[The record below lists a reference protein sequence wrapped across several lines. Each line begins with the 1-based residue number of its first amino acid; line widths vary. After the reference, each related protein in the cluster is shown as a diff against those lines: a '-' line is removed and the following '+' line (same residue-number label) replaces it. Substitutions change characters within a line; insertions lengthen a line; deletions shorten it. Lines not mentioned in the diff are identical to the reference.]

1 MGKIS
6 NYLEMIEDIQNRT
19 PQKEAVCTGNSSLTY
34 RELFLL
40 VKEKQKKWK
49 PSAKK
54 QLYFIQKE
62 HALDQLTEFLTCQGM
77 GYVPVILPKDTA
89 SDHRDALVQKLSA
102 ETKIPEEAC
111 MAVMTSGTSD
121 ENKLLFRTFESWYN
135 YFSIQNE
142 VFHITS
148 ESRLFM
154 QGSLAFTGNM
164 NLYMAQLSAGATI
177 LSEDRFD
184 PRLWIKEIKQW
195 RADGIYLIPTK
206 LHVLYQA
213 LKHEDLAPIE
223 EIETILSGSQSLGK
237 KDALKL
243 KTFFPKAEITLY
255 YGASELS
262 YVTYI
267 RDYEMNED
275 KTRIGH
281 PFPQV
286 DVKLKEGRLL
296 VNTDFGVIGAGK
308 EASAGDYAHQDEEGY
323 FCFDGR
329 KDDICNINGRK
340 ISAVYVEQAILN
352 LGIAAEAAVKPIEKN
367 GREYLAAWL
376 VLKDKRSSAEPQKI
390 RLMLKKSLR
399 EEEIPRPIF
408 FLDSLPVN
416 ESGKVLKRALQAV
429 DAQ

>member
-6 NYLEMIEDIQNRT
+6 NYLEMIEDIQNKT
-19 PQKEAVCTGNSSLTY
+19 PQKEAFCTGNSSLTY

-49 PSAKK
+49 PSAQK
-54 QLYFIQKE
+54 QLYFIQE
-62 HALDQLTEFLTCQGM
+62 DHALDQLTEFLACQGM
-77 GYVPVILPKDTA
+77 GYVPVILPKDMA
-89 SDHRDALVQKLSA
+89 EGKKDALVQK
-102 ETKIPEEAC
+102 IPEDAC
-111 MAVMTSGTSD
+111 MAVMTSGTSG
-121 ENKLLFRTFESWYN
+121 ENKLLFRTFESWYD

-206 LHVLYQA
+206 LHALYQA
-213 LKHEDLAPIE
+213 LKHEDQTPIE

-237 KDALKL
+237 KDALEL
-243 KTFFPKAEITLY
+243 KTFFSKAEITLY

-267 RDYEMNED
+267 RDHEMNED
-275 KTRIGH
+275 KTRIGR

-296 VNTDFGVIGAGK
+296 VNTAFGVIGAGK
-308 EASAGDYAHQDEEGY
+308 EASAGDYAHQDAEGY
-323 FCFDGR
+323 VCFDGR

-340 ISAVYVEQAILN
+340 ISTVRVEQAVLD
-352 LGIAAEAAVKPIEKN
+352 LGIAEQAAVKPIEKN
-367 GREYLAAWL
+367 GREYLAAW
-376 VLKDKRSSAEPQKI
+376 VILKDKTLSVDVQQI
-390 RLMLKKSLR
+390 RKMLKNTLS
-399 EEEIPRPIF
+399 EEEIPRYIF
-408 FLDSLPVN
+408 FLDAFPVN
-416 ESGKVLKRALQAV
+416 ESGKVLKRDLPYCIFG
-429 DAQ
+429 

>member
-19 PQKEAVCTGNSSLTY
+19 PQKEAFCTGNSSLTY

-40 VKEKQKKWK
+40 VKERQKKWE

-54 QLYFIQKE
+54 KLYFIQKE
-62 HALDQLTEFLTCQGM
+62 QALDQLTEFLACQGM

-89 SDHRDALVQKLSA
+89 ADHGVSLMQKLNA
-102 ETKIPEEAC
+102 ESEIPEKAC
-111 MAVMTSGTSD
+111 MAVMTSGTSGQ
-121 ENKLLFRTFESWYN
+121 NKLLFRTFESWYD
-135 YFSIQNE
+135 YFPVQNE
-142 VFHITS
+142 VFHITP

-184 PRLWIKEIKQW
+184 PRLWIKDMKQW
-195 RADGIYLIPTK
+195 QANGIYLIPTK
-206 LHVLYQA
+206 LHALYQA
-213 LKHEDLAPIE
+213 LKHEDQPPIE

-237 KDALKL
+237 KDALEL
-243 KTFFPKAEITLY
+243 KQFFPKAEITLY

-267 RDYEMNED
+267 RDREMNED
-275 KTRIGH
+275 KTRIGR
-281 PFPQV
+281 PFPKV
-286 DVKLKEGRLL
+286 DVTLKEGRLL
-296 VNTDFGVIGAGK
+296 VNTAFGVIGAGK
-308 EASAGDYAHQDEEGY
+308 EASAGDYAHQDAEGY

-340 ISAVYVEQAILN
+340 ISAVRVEQAVLD
-352 LGIAAEAAVKPIEKN
+352 LGIAEQAAVRPIERN
-367 GREYLAAWL
+367 GREYLAAWII
-376 VLKDKRSSAEPQKI
+376 LKDKTLATGGQEVRK
-390 RLMLKKSLR
+390 MLKNALS
-399 EEEIPRPIF
+399 EEEIPRYVF
-408 FLDSLPVN
+408 FVDTLPVN
-416 ESGKVLKRALQAV
+416 ESGKVLKRALQAKI
-429 DAQ
+429 

>member
-62 HALDQLTEFLTCQGM
+62 HAMDQLTEFLTCQGM

-89 SDHRDALVQKLSA
+89 SDHRDALAQKLSA

-111 MAVMTSGTSD
+111 MAVMTSGTSG

-195 RADGIYLIPTK
+195 RAD
-206 LHVLYQA
+206 
-213 LKHEDLAPIE
+213 
-223 EIETILSGSQSLGK
+223 
-237 KDALKL
+237 
-243 KTFFPKAEITLY
+243 
-255 YGASELS
+255 
-262 YVTYI
+262 
-267 RDYEMNED
+267 
-275 KTRIGH
+275 
-281 PFPQV
+281 
-286 DVKLKEGRLL
+286 
-296 VNTDFGVIGAGK
+296 
-308 EASAGDYAHQDEEGY
+308 
-323 FCFDGR
+323 
-329 KDDICNINGRK
+329 
-340 ISAVYVEQAILN
+340 
-352 LGIAAEAAVKPIEKN
+352 
-367 GREYLAAWL
+367 
-376 VLKDKRSSAEPQKI
+376 
-390 RLMLKKSLR
+390 
-399 EEEIPRPIF
+399 
-408 FLDSLPVN
+408 
-416 ESGKVLKRALQAV
+416 
-429 DAQ
+429 